1 LNERGASLDNI
12 INNTGFERN
21 SAILVAKEAANEN
34 DETRKRFGVMCREVF
49 TKFKAC
55 INVEGVNLYRSDY
68 EAINVIYKSKSMKGK

>member
-21 SAILVAKEAANEN
+21 SAILAAKEAANEN

-49 TKFKAC
+49 TSSRLASTSKALIC
-55 INVEGVNLYRSDY
+55 TVATTRQ
-68 EAINVIYKSKSMKGK
+68 